1 MNLALLD
8 WLILVIVAAGL
19 VRGVMAGAV
28 RQVASLAGLL
38 LAFMAAVQLMR
49 PVGALAAQSLGIS
62 DHMAPLVGFIVVF
75 LGVQMVV
82 VALARL
88 FEALLDT
95 LHLSIANRILG
106 GAIGGVKAIVLLSV
120 VFLVLAH
127 VEVPGP
133 DTRQKSKLYRPVAS
147 AVPATW
153 DSVADYV
160 PAVKRVSNQ
169 FGTTVRRT
177 LRPAP
182 STKGAAATSGPAPT
196 GETARSDGS

>member
-1 MNLALLD
+1 MSLALLD
-8 WLILVIVAAGL
+8 WFILLILAAGL

-28 RQVASLAGLL
+28 RQVASLVGLL
-38 LAFMAAVQLMR
+38 LAFVAAVHLMR

-62 DHMAPLVGFIVVF
+62 DHMTPLVGFVVVF

-88 FEALLDT
+88 LEALLDT
-95 LHLSIANRILG
+95 LHLSIANRIVG

-133 DTRQKSKLYRPVAS
+133 DTRQESRLYGPVAS
-147 AVPATW
+147 AVPVTW

-160 PAVKRVSNQ
+160 PVVKRVSNQ

-177 LRPAP
+177 IP
-182 STKGAAATSGPAPT
+182 SASSAEGAAATSGSSPADEPS
-196 GETARSDGS
+196 RSGAP